1 MKGKKN
7 LIFKMSFL
15 KSSITYS
22 PNKPSIIF
30 GKYCTLRFPKACLKI
45 QVITCLVDIIEQSYI
60 KYETTESNLYFD
72 CTVHNFLEYII
83 MCLIMYIEYLG
94 HQTFTLNQYLHR
106 FQTINKLF
114 IS

>member
-1 MKGKKN
+1 
-7 LIFKMSFL
+7 MSFL

-30 GKYCTLRFPKACLKI
+30 CKYCTLRFTKACLKI
-45 QVITCLVDIIEQSYI
+45 QVNTCLVDIIEQSYI

-83 MCLIMYIEYLG
+83 IFLIMYIEYLG